1 MRSMRTIRTFT
12 RGARLATLALA
23 LLSLHGCASDG
34 TNPDR
39 EPRIYEEN
47 PWLQPGFTP
56 FSA

>member
-1 MRSMRTIRTFT
+1 MRRTL
-12 RGARLATLALA
+12 ARRVLLAAFALA

-39 EPRIYEEN
+39 EPRHDERN
-47 PWLQPGFTP
+47 PWQQPGFTP

>member
-1 MRSMRTIRTFT
+1 MRTLL
-12 RGARLATLALA
+12 RGVTTTVLALA

-39 EPRIYEEN
+39 EPRDERN
-47 PWLQPGFTP
+47 PWQQPGFTP